1 MCVISNK
8 LYTYVKEILI
18 MNTNYTDPLDE
29 LINKHKA
36 ANGEPVESVEIP
48 LEKDTAPTA
57 ESLDAEPIKNT
68 ADFTV
73 GGINFGD
80 NDLEAE
86 IAAEDAAREKARRDK
101 YEAMKAAREEQN
113 HRVAMPPQPHDAVKE
128 KQDIDFQ
135 ADKLGIVT
143 GMVNRVVAKYKLFT
157 GGIPGDIRM
166 KVMGELVDQY
176 HNKGELIDEEFENM
190 IISNWYMED
199 GTPAA
204 DYIRNGMK
212 LETTEEK
219 KAEEAKPE
227 EEPEPTAQININV
240 PTNTPVTVNI
250 DSETVQEMTNTRV
263 IDINV
268 YEVSEKDLVTSSKV
282 VENSQL
288 DGIITPYDSGI
299 NDVPITL
306 PASAYRCTMKP
317 IAWLDFIKLV
327 APTAGTRADNE
338 LRKWSVL
345 YSHLKNPSIGNF
357 KSFDD
362 FLKHTKY
369 QDREL
374 LMWGLLVATADEEEN
389 LGITCGN
396 EKCKARN
403 VVKYKPREIIHLDP
417 EYLPKKYNEVHE
429 AAAGEE
435 AIALHNEISNT
446 IKRYKLPDTGIIVDI
461 KEPSAHDFINKK
473 LPLLSD
479 LFKRFHPDSNMEEMN
494 LEDATLAEFEFLSA
508 NALYIEAMTIVKDG
522 TQYRYT
528 NWDDIENILRDSLST
543 DDSAV
548 LLKIIQQ
555 SKSQTSPVSFRI
567 HDIECPRCHY
577 REKYLNISDI
587 GSTLLFQVSRRLD
600 NTQINLKEMEQ
611 K

>member
-1 MCVISNK
+1 
-8 LYTYVKEILI
+8 

-36 ANGEPVESVEIP
+36 ANGEPIESVEIP

-57 ESLDAEPIKNT
+57 ESLDAEPIKNSS
-68 ADFTV
+68 DFTV

-86 IAAEDAAREKARRDK
+86 IAAEDAAREQARREK
-101 YEAMKAAREEQN
+101 FEAMKAAREEQN
-113 HRVAMPPQPHDAVKE
+113 KRVAMPPQPHDAVKE
-128 KQDIDFQ
+128 KEDIDFQ

-176 HNKGELIDEEFENM
+176 HNKGELIDEEFEN
-190 IISNWYMED
+190 IIIANWIMED

-212 LETTEEK
+212 LETTEENNTP
-219 KAEEAKPE
+219 EESKPE
-227 EEPEPTAQININV
+227 EELEPTAQININV

-268 YEVSEKDLVTSSKV
+268 YEVSEKELITSSKV

-357 KSFDD
+357 KTFDD

-389 LGITCGN
+389 LALTCAN
-396 EKCKARN
+396 EKCRSRIN
-403 VVKYKPREIIHLDP
+403 LKYKPREIIHLDP
-417 EYLPKKYNEVHE
+417 EFLPKKYNEIHE
-429 AAAGEE
+429 AASGEQATE
-435 AIALHNEISNT
+435 LHNEISNT
-446 IKRYKLPDTGIIVDI
+446 IRRYKLPDSGIIVDI
-461 KEPSAHDFINKK
+461 KEPSASDFINKK

-479 LFKRFHPDSNMEEMN
+479 LFKRFHPDSNMEDMD

-508 NALYIEAMTIVKDG
+508 NALYIEAMTIVKDD

-528 NWDDIENILRDSLST
+528 NWDDIENILRECLST

-555 SKSQTSPVSFRI
+555 SKAQTSPVTFRI
-567 HDIECPRCHY
+567 NNIECPRCHH
-577 REKYLNISDI
+577 REEFINITDI
-587 GSTLLFQVSRRLD
+587 GNTLLFQVSRRLD